1 MTQYSVGI
9 MGFLTGGLPMMT
21 NLFLDPRKL
30 TFRSKIQIIFQKWAA
45 GVLFIIGL
53 IIIGVNPSILGISE
67 DLAEYYCSV
76 ICCIILSMPF
86 ILNFGL
92 RSKTSFLQEM
102 AKVAEGK
109 DEDDGKEMTIM
120 FSYLFISIARSII
133 SLLVYI
139 TYCFTQENIKDTF
152 FTLPSK
158 DIVGFSSPGF
168 QINDSLKLFS
178 VWIWITGL
186 SAASSSYI
194 AKVAIYELILPKN
207 REDLLDTIK
216 SWIKLCPFLVC
227 LKIVWT
233 KKIEKRTKFHSLYLI
248 NDIFLDFGPC

>member
-1 MTQYSVGI
+1 MSQYSVGI
-9 MGFLTGGLPMMT
+9 MGFLTGGLPMLT
-21 NLFLDPRKL
+21 NLFLDQRKL

-139 TYCFTQENIKDTF
+139 TYCFTQDNIQKTF

-168 QINDSLKLFS
+168 QIDDSLKLFT

-194 AKVAIYELILPKN
+194 AKVGLTKN
-207 REDLLDTIK
+207 REELVDTIK
-216 SWIKLCPFLVC
+216 SWIKLSPFLVY
-227 LKIVWT
+227 LKIVKLDKVGFST
-233 KKIEKRTKFHSLYLI
+233 KISGKLKNRQSFI
-248 NDIFLDFGPC
+248 NDCNTVIFG